1 MPKSGLK
8 EFNGKNGPGKVF
20 SIIILGQDGDRIKGN
35 FFNDAA
41 DAHYEKL
48 QKGNCYTF
56 YKGGV
61 RLADKRFSSLNSKYE
76 LTFCTESII
85 TKIKDTGD
93 ADGQYFKYTQII
105 DIA

>member
-1 MPKSGLK
+1 MLYYRRFKILGRITSKTGLK

-41 DAHYEKL
+41 DEHYEKL

-76 LTFCTESII
+76 LTFCT
-85 TKIKDTGD
+85 GD
-93 ADGQYFKYTQII
+93 ADGQYFKYT
-105 DIA
+105 